1 MDIMFSCT
9 DQEPLVAELFN
20 LDKKARRYIF
30 KKQTKLFMVC
40 LTLLGAEY
48 LLGYNGTDF
57 GKDEIRL
64 PAGFW
69 DISKEYLTSL
79 DSFAEKLC
87 RKGFGKTFGN
97 IPEND
102 G

>member
-1 MDIMFSCT
+1 
-9 DQEPLVAELFN
+9 
-20 LDKKARRYIF
+20 
-30 KKQTKLFMVC
+30 MVC

-69 DISKEYLTSL
+69 DISKEDLTSL
-79 DSFAEKLC
+79 DSFAEKVSEKLLEIFPKMMDE
-87 RKGFGKTFGN
+87 RKQQLFELIYSSGGKALSSTLLTARKNSNG
-97 IPEND
+97 
-102 G
+102 

>member
-1 MDIMFSCT
+1 
-9 DQEPLVAELFN
+9 
-20 LDKKARRYIF
+20 
-30 KKQTKLFMVC
+30 MVC